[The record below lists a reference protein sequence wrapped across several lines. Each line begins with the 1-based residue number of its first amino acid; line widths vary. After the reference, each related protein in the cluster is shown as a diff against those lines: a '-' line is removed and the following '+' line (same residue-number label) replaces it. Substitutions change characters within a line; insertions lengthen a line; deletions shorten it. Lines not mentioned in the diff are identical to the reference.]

1 MSPIS
6 EKQSIYVKWSYMSVS
21 SELLTLF
28 YNNND
33 VKIFHISGIRRTPHL
48 QAMLPG
54 IKFRPF
60 GAQYS
65 SLSTN

>member
-1 MSPIS
+1 MSPIN
-6 EKQSIYVKWSYMSVS
+6 EKQSIYVKWSSMSVS

-33 VKIFHISGIRRTPHL
+33 DKILHISGIRRTLHL

-54 IKFRPF
+54 IKFRSF
-60 GAQYS
+60 CAQYS